1 MKQQVSAQ
9 ENAPNTNHPPNKLTM
24 ENQLKSKLN
33 KQELILKSSSLI
45 SKKKLSFK
53 TEITGTTVTQINQQT
68 VLTTFLSSQ
77 DLKMEVT

>member
-9 ENAPNTNHPPNKLTM
+9 ENAPNTNHPLTKPTM